1 MQTGSVH
8 LFSVPVKG
16 EAHQATQYE
25 AEHVT
30 ELLIRCLPV
39 LCPFGVLTVMVAVA
53 KRGGG

>member
-30 ELLIRCLPV
+30 ELLIRCQP
-39 LCPFGVLTVMVAVA
+39 CPNHPSS
-53 KRGGG
+53 